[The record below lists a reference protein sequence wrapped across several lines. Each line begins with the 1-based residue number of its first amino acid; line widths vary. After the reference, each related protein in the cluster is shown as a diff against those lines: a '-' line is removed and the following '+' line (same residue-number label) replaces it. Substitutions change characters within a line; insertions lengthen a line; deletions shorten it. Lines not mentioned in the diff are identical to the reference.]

1 MIELWNRIRINNLSL
16 LCSIRPLSLHSLLN
30 LLNLQDRSFNRE

>member
-1 MIELWNRIRINNLSL
+1 MIELWNRIRINNRSL
-16 LCSIRPLSLHSLLN
+16 LCSIKSLSLHS